1 MKQVITIAAVAIFA
15 VLVSTSGI
23 ALADTDAPNYFPTK
37 IQLTVEQQKLV
48 QSARDQGRNQLVLP
62 LTFNQ
67 EDYLEAAW
75 AGWHGGMITVYTAD
89 CHELLGEAMVVP
101 E

>member
-1 MKQVITIAAVAIFA
+1 MKQVIAIAAVAIFA
-15 VLVSTSGI
+15 VLVSMSTN

-48 QSARDQGRNQLVLP
+48 QSAKDQGRNQLVLP

-67 EDYLEAAW
+67 EDYLETAW
-75 AGWHGGMITVYTAD
+75 AGWHSGVITVYTAD